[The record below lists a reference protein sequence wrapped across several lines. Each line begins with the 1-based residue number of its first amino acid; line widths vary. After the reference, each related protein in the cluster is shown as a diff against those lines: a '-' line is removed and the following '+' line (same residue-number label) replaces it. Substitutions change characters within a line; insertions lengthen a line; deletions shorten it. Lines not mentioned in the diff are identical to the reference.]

1 VKILFV
7 SQYFPPEVCAPANRT
22 YELSRQWTRLGHN
35 VTVLTAFPHHP
46 RGVKKRED
54 RWALTRR
61 DSVDDIEVIRTYV
74 YATANKGIVRRMM
87 SYASF
92 MTSAVLIGRWRV
104 SRPDVVVATSPQLL
118 CACAGYAIA
127 KSLKAPFVFEVRDL
141 WPESILAVEAMKQ
154 NFVVRRLK
162 DVARF
167 LYGRSDRIVTVGDG
181 YRRQINRLYGVPME
195 RMDVVTNGI
204 DPELFVPG
212 NRDNDVRREYGWGD
226 RFVVLYM
233 GTHGMAH
240 ALHRVLEAARELSSR
255 DDILFAFVG
264 EGAEKDNLK
273 QMASRWQLANVQFI
287 DQQPKSRVPDFY
299 AACDLGLVTLRDT
312 PLFQDV
318 LPSKIFE
325 YMAMQKALLISV
337 GGDARNTVE
346 KAGAGRFVAPENVP
360 ALVEAVTDLSQQS
373 DRLDEMG
380 RNGRNHVIEHFD
392 RRTLARRYLEILGRV
407 AGLDA
412 DTTKRTNSDATVEH
426 PETTDRF
433 SDATRR
439 T

>member
-22 YELSRQWTRLGHN
+22 YEFSREWARLGHD

-46 RGVKKRED
+46 RGVKQPGD

-61 DSVDDIEVIRTYV
+61 ERVDGIEVIRTYV
-74 YATANKGIVRRMM
+74 YATANKGIFRRMM

-92 MTSAVLIGRWRV
+92 MTSAVAIGRWRL

-127 KSLKAPFVFEVRDL
+127 RSLRAPFVFEVRDL
-141 WPESILAVEAMKQ
+141 WPESILAVEAMKR
-154 NFVVRRLK
+154 NFVVRRLQ

-167 LYGRSDRIVTVGDG
+167 LYARSDRIITVGDG
-181 YRRQINRLYGVPME
+181 YRRQIHRRYGVAME

-204 DPELFVPG
+204 DTDLFEPG
-212 NRDNDVRREYGWGD
+212 VRDNEVRREYGWGE

-240 ALHRVLEAARELSSR
+240 ALHRVLEAAREMLPR
-255 DDILFAFVG
+255 GDILFVFVG

-273 QMASRWQLANVQFI
+273 ELASRWSLSNVQFV
-287 DQQPKSRVPDFY
+287 DQQPKPRVPDFY

-325 YMAMQKALLISV
+325 YMGMQKPLLIGV
-337 GGDARNTVE
+337 GGEARRTVE
-346 KAGAGRFVAPENVP
+346 EAGAGEFVPPENVP
-360 ALVEAVTDLSQQS
+360 ALVEAITRLSQQPE
-373 DRLDEMG
+373 RLEQMG
-380 RNGRNHVIEHFD
+380 RNGRDYVIDKFD
-392 RRTLARRYLEILGRV
+392 RRVIALRYLDILSRV
-407 AGLDA
+407 AGLQA
-412 DTTKRTNSDATVEH
+412 DTAGPASAGPQRRGVETSE
-426 PETTDRF
+426 PIG
-433 SDATRR
+433 DATRR
-439 T
+439 R

>member
-22 YELSRQWTRLGHN
+22 HEFSREWVRLGHD

-46 RGVKKRED
+46 TGVKSPED
-54 RWALTRR
+54 KWVITRR
-61 DSVDDIEVIRTYV
+61 DRMDDIDVVRTYV

-92 MTSAVLIGRWRV
+92 MVSAVSVGRWRV

-127 KSLKAPFVFEVRDL
+127 RSLKAPFVFEVRDL
-141 WPESILAVEAMKQ
+141 WPESILAVGAMKK
-154 NFVVRRLK
+154 NFIVRRLQ

-167 LYGRSDRIVTVGDG
+167 LYKRSDQIVTVGDG
-181 YRRQINRLYGVPME
+181 YRRLINDRYSIPME
-195 RMDVVTNGI
+195 RMEVVTNGVNP
-204 DPELFVPG
+204 DVFQPAP
-212 NRDNDVRREYGWGD
+212 RDNEVRREYGWGG

-240 ALHRVLEAARELSSR
+240 ALHRVMEAARQLKGHE
-255 DDILFAFVG
+255 DILFAFVG

-273 QMASRWQLANVQFI
+273 ARASEWSLSNVQFI

-312 PLFQDV
+312 PLFQEV
-318 LPSKIFE
+318 LPSKIYE
-325 YMAMQKALLISV
+325 YMGMQKPLLISV
-337 GGDARNTVE
+337 GGEARKTVE
-346 KAGAGRFVAPENVP
+346 AAGAGEFIPPEDVA
-360 ALVEAVTDLSQQS
+360 ALVNAVTRLSQQPE
-373 DRLDEMG
+373 RLEQMG
-380 RNGRNHVIEHFD
+380 RNGRNYVIENYD
-392 RRTLARRYLEILGRV
+392 RRALARDYLDILARV
-407 AGLDA
+407 AGLR
-412 DTTKRTNSDATVEH
+412 DTPPN
-426 PETTDRF
+426 PEDGRRDGDRRPEQIG
-433 SDATRR
+433 DLTR
-439 T
+439 

>member
-22 YELSRQWTRLGHN
+22 YELSREWTRLGHD

-46 RGVKKRED
+46 RGVKQPGD

-61 DSVDDIEVIRTYV
+61 EHVDDIEVIRTYV

-92 MTSAVLIGRWRV
+92 MMSAITIGRWRV
-104 SRPDVVVATSPQLL
+104 RRPDVVVATSPQLL

-127 KSLKAPFVFEVRDL
+127 RSLKAPFVFEVRDL

-154 NFVVRRLK
+154 NFVVRRLQ

-167 LYGRSDRIVTVGDG
+167 LYRKSDHIVTVGEG
-181 YRRQINRLYGVPME
+181 YRRQINSRYGIPLE

-204 DPELFVPG
+204 DPEFFVPG
-212 NRDNDVRREYGWGD
+212 ERDNDLRREYGWGN
-226 RFVVLYM
+226 RFVTLYM

-240 ALHRVLEAARELSSR
+240 ALHRVLEAALELSSR
-255 DDILFAFVG
+255 DEILFVFVG

-273 QMASRWQLANVQFI
+273 QLASQLNLSNVQFI
-287 DQQPKSRVPDFY
+287 DQQPKSRVPGFY

-325 YMAMQKALLISV
+325 YMAMQRPLLISV
-337 GGDARNTVE
+337 GGEARKTVE
-346 KAGAGRFVAPENVP
+346 RAGAGEFVPPEDVP
-360 ALVEAVTDLSQQS
+360 ALVEAITRLSRQPE
-373 DRLDEMG
+373 RLEEMG
-380 RNGRNHVIEHFD
+380 RNGRNYVIDHFD
-392 RRTLARRYLEILGRV
+392 RRIISRRYLDILSRV
-407 AGLDA
+407 AGLA
-412 DTTKRTNSDATVEH
+412 PGAAGPEKTSSSNS
-426 PETTDRF
+426 
-433 SDATRR
+433 
-439 T
+439 